1 MLAYVVLVSR
11 VVDLVSVKLL
21 RIDRF
26 RFSLIALII
35 YKRQESRLALENS
48 LNIFNFESLILEI
61 IIAWGNF
68 LKITCII
75 ADKSKI
81 LCFSKRTLLNFVSNY
96 LG

>member
-26 RFSLIALII
+26 RFSLIALKI
-35 YKRQESRLALENS
+35 YKRQESRLALGNS

-68 LKITCII
+68 LKVTCII

-81 LCFSKRTLLNFVSNY
+81 LCFSKRTLLNFISNY

>member
-26 RFSLIALII
+26 RFSLIALKI
-35 YKRQESRLALENS
+35 YKRQESRLALGS
-48 LNIFNFESLILEI
+48 ALDIFNFESLILEI
-61 IIAWGNF
+61 IITWGNV
-68 LKITCII
+68 LEITSII
-75 ADKSKI
+75 TDKSKI
-81 LCFSKRTLLNFVSNY
+81 LCFPERTLLHFVSNY